1 MKIYYS
7 KHAEE
12 KFTEESYVFRFRIN
26 KSLIRKIIGKP
37 DVIDDSRGEKLIV
50 IAGIDKRHSLVV
62 VYKLFSKGIFVIT
75 FFPARKGRYE
85 SKILQRR

>member
-12 KFTEESYVFRFRIN
+12 KFTEESYVFKLRIT
-26 KSLIRKIIGKP
+26 KRLIKKIIEKP
-37 DVIDDSRGEKLIV
+37 DAEDESRGEKLTV
-50 IAGIDKRHSLVV
+50 ISGIDKLHSLIV
-62 VYKLFSKGIFVIT
+62 VYRLIPTGIFIIT